1 MPQDTGDP
9 GTTDRHEIRLPVLQN
24 RDARWDTPGVFI
36 FRRSRAADDLVALPA
51 VDPRQ
56 ALGHDA
62 GGSAMMMTN
71 SAMYQFIVR
80 FLCPLMLY
88 FFSTIEA
95 SAPDAW
101 EEDFRRC
108 RVLKQFPQGTVII
121 VAGEQI
127 ELEIH
132 WSDRV
137 DLNEVAAADISVQID
152 NTPLLRPKPL
162 KNEITGMVYGFEL
175 GSFNAILPALS
186 RGKRL
191 QISFLGKPERS
202 LDLNIGAGRKA
213 VAFLK
218 KCDKFWS
225 CVNERDLM
233 GKKKHCFLPRDL
245 R

>member
-1 MPQDTGDP
+1 
-9 GTTDRHEIRLPVLQN
+9 
-24 RDARWDTPGVFI
+24 
-36 FRRSRAADDLVALPA
+36 
-51 VDPRQ
+51 
-56 ALGHDA
+56 
-62 GGSAMMMTN
+62 
-71 SAMYQFIVR
+71 
-80 FLCPLMLY
+80 
-88 FFSTIEA
+88 
-95 SAPDAW
+95 
-101 EEDFRRC
+101 
-108 RVLKQFPQGTVII
+108 
-121 VAGEQI
+121 
-127 ELEIH
+127 
-132 WSDRV
+132 
-137 DLNEVAAADISVQID
+137 
-152 NTPLLRPKPL
+152 
-162 KNEITGMVYGFEL
+162 MVYGFEL